1 MFRPIFSPTDF
12 IQIKGRGTRKHN
24 FLDELGD
31 TSLKED
37 IKSAEKTAYKLFDFF
52 ANCQY
57 FEEEF
62 NYDEVIPLPP
72 PGGPKEPVPPG
83 PSGFM
88 PREYDH
94 AGEDVLSTIKEE
106 TIGVEG
112 MRIDRMFFSRFETT
126 VRENPIIAASVEA
139 GDWNRVIDYVNRE
152 VFDKPSE
159 FYTLEKLR
167 KAAAVDRRLTLREI
181 LEKVF
186 GLIPSFKSREDL
198 LEEEFAK
205 FVADRKPTE
214 SDAMPAI
221 RNYFKAYV
229 SSDQIRHII
238 EAKDFASLA
247 TNPILPT
254 RDFAAVPAEYRTL
267 IPEYIKDYV
276 SLNQF
281 AP

>member
-1 MFRPIFSPTDF
+1 
-12 IQIKGRGTRKHN
+12 
-24 FLDELGD
+24 
-31 TSLKED
+31 
-37 IKSAEKTAYKLFDFF
+37 
-52 ANCQY
+52 
-57 FEEEF
+57 
-62 NYDEVIPLPP
+62 
-72 PGGPKEPVPPG
+72 
-83 PSGFM
+83 
-88 PREYDH
+88 
-94 AGEDVLSTIKEE
+94 
-106 TIGVEG
+106 
-112 MRIDRMFFSRFETT
+112 MFFSRFETT

-221 RNYFKAYV
+221 KNYFKAYV

-238 EAKDFASLA
+238 ETKDFASLA